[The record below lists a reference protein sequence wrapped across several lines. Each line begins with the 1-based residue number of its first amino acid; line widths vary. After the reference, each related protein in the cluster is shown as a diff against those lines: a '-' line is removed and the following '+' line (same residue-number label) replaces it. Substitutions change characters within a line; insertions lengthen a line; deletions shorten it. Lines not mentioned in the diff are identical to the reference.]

1 MERYRIRFTANG
13 KCEIQVGN
21 FIKIGNSIGRATDV
35 QTNYLLFL
43 LMKLAKSCY
52 FVLCKC
58 NYINEQWTDKKKL
71 GHVKQTDIC
80 HYTVYSN
87 IILNLSISSCYMVN
101 HTCDFKSKLAVCTRW
116 ILKSCIW
123 FWTKVALSSIL
134 PLYMCLSF
142 LLSISHSLLRSL
154 SQYVIK
160 GSKGTEAVCNTCYGW
175 ANLMLGMI
183 KLES

>member
-1 MERYRIRFTANG
+1 MLQKIIG
-13 KCEIQVGN
+13 EIQNQVYGKQQMWDSSWQFHKNRKFNWSGN
-21 FIKIGNSIGRATDV
+21 WCA
-35 QTNYLLFL
+35 NYLFIILTDEIGKRL
-43 LMKLAKSCY
+43 L

-58 NYINEQWTDKKKL
+58 NINEQWTDKKKL

-80 HYTVYSN
+80 HYMVYSN

-101 HTCDFKSKLAVCTRW
+101 HTCDFKSKLAVCARW

-160 GSKGTEAVCNTCYGW
+160 GCKGTE
-175 ANLMLGMI
+175 
-183 KLES
+183 LELSLSCP

>member
-1 MERYRIRFTANG
+1 MWDSSWQFHKNRKFNWS
-13 KCEIQVGN
+13 GN
-21 FIKIGNSIGRATDV
+21 CA
-35 QTNYLLFL
+35 NYLFIILTDETGK
-43 LMKLAKSCY
+43 KLR
-52 FVLCKC
+52 FVSCKC
-58 NYINEQWTDKKKL
+58 NNIKEQWTNKKKL

-80 HYTVYSN
+80 HYMVYSN
-87 IILNLSISSCYMVN
+87 IILNLSISTCYMVN
-101 HTCDFKSKLAVCTRW
+101 HTCDFKSKLAACARS

-160 GSKGTEAVCNTCYGW
+160 GCIKRVQSYSCN
-175 ANLMLGMI
+175 
-183 KLES
+183 

>member
-1 MERYRIRFTANG
+1 M
-13 KCEIQVGN
+13 
-21 FIKIGNSIGRATDV
+21 NSELTRKNLV
-35 QTNYLLFL
+35 MSN
-43 LMKLAKSCY
+43 K
-52 FVLCKC
+52 
-58 NYINEQWTDKKKL
+58 
-71 GHVKQTDIC
+71 TDIR
-80 HYTVYSN
+80 HYMIYSN

-101 HTCDFKSKLAVCTRW
+101 HTCDFKSKLAVCARS

-160 GSKGTEAVCNTCYGW
+160 GSKGTELELSLRAVCNTCYDW